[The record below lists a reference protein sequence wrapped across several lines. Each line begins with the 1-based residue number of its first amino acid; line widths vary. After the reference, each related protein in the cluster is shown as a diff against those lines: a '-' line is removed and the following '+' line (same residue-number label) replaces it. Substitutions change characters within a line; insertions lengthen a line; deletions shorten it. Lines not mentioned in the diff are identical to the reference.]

1 MVFQGALYHV
11 SPEWIP
17 KLILR
22 KSPIV
27 VLYRGGH
34 LQDCKAYS
42 SGKGGENWQNSYEKK
57 KKTIMK
63 AFISRE
69 LGGLMIISNE
79 LIFHAFLQLFMK
91 KEA

>member
-57 KKTIMK
+57 KKNHYESLYFQGIRRLNDNIK
-63 AFISRE
+63 
-69 LGGLMIISNE
+69 
-79 LIFHAFLQLFMK
+79 
-91 KEA
+91 

>member
-1 MVFQGALYHV
+1 MFFTGEATYKIAK
-11 SPEWIP
+11 PT
-17 KLILR
+17 
-22 KSPIV
+22 
-27 VLYRGGH
+27 VLE
-34 LQDCKAYS
+34 KE
-42 SGKGGENWQNSYEKK
+42 GKTGRTAMKKK